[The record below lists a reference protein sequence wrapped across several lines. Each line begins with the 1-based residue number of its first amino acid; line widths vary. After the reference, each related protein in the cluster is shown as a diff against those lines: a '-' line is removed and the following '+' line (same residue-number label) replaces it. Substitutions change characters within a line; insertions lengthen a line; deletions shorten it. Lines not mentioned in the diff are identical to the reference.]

1 MNEKMYNI
9 LFGARVRH
17 YREKLGLTQK
27 ELSEKLGYTSHTSI
41 AKIEAGQATIPLSKL
56 PDFCIALNVEP
67 FNLLGLTDQDKKT
80 WAIME
85 TMNDRNPSADLSKFV
100 ELYLKLLD
108 GNK

>member
-1 MNEKMYNI
+1 MNEKTYNI

-17 YREKLGLTQK
+17 YREKCGLTQK

-41 AKIEAGQATIPLSKL
+41 AKIEAGNVTIPLSKL

-67 FNLLGLTDQDKKT
+67 FDLLGLRDQDKKT
-80 WAIME
+80 WAIIE
-85 TMNDRNPSADLSKFV
+85 NMNEKTPAADLSKFV

-108 GNK
+108 GK